1 MYLIQFTFTKKLVKQ
16 IQTFT
21 VVTYEGSSAKL
32 ALSEGGLLS
41 KYRKIA
47 AIVI

>member
-1 MYLIQFTFTKKLVKQ
+1 MYLIHLTFTKKLVKQ

-21 VVTYEGSSAKL
+21 VVTNEGSSAKL

-41 KYRKIA
+41 KYRTIA
-47 AIVI
+47 AIAI